1 MKLEDVR
8 KEIDALDPQIKTLI
22 LRRMDCSLEVA
33 KAKQAA
39 GGDHNLS
46 EGPGKGHLGPFGGGC
61 SS

>member
-33 KAKQAA
+33 KAKQEKNTKA
-39 GGDHNLS
+39 GSLHGNKPHVSIWPAL
-46 EGPGKGHLGPFGGGC
+46 
-61 SS
+61 

>member
-39 GGDHNLS
+39 GETTN
-46 EGPGKGHLGPFGGGC
+46 
-61 SS
+61 